1 MIEALVF
8 GFFAYFGTEIGEY
21 THEKYDQI
29 QECIEIKCYKKEKE
43 NESPEGNLIIHGE
56 DQEMSITEL
65 GGNNG

>member
-29 QECIEIKCYKKEKE
+29 QECIEIKCYKKEQE
-43 NESPEGNLIIHGE
+43 NESPEGNLTIHSE
-56 DQEMSITEL
+56 DQEMSVIEL